1 VTAFSSAL
9 SRVAS
14 LADRWHWVLL
24 IVAAPF
30 LLFPSVGNSPALLVL
45 PAVWIAGLLAK
56 REPFPRTPLNLAI
69 LALVVMLLV
78 SEWATFDLM
87 ISLPKITG
95 LVLGIAVF
103 FAIVRVGKTSHGWW
117 LSLLTFLGVGLSFA
131 AFGLIGTQ
139 WGAKIAALNFF
150 AERLVLRIKGIPGI
164 EEGLNPNQLAGAL
177 TWVLPVLVVLS
188 GFVLVNRQGLM
199 KLYGRRIGMA
209 VAVAAVFSTA
219 LVLFVFILTE
229 SRSAYI
235 GFVFGMYMVIWAVA
249 PGRWRRVLLIAPLI
263 GLLGLAILQWQGA
276 LSGIG
281 ERLFGGDLT
290 DNSARSLNTLAGR
303 FELWSRAIY
312 GIQDF
317 PLTGMGMNVFR
328 KVVHVLYPLFTTEPA
343 YDIGHA
349 HNEYLQTALDLGIPG
364 LVAFLA
370 TYIVA
375 FAMLVQTWRMAGKGE
390 AVAEASE
397 CDSSLIGDCSLT
409 RTLVLGLGAG
419 LLSHLVF
426 GLTDASAL
434 GAKPGILF
442 WMLLGLATSLFLRV
456 NTGVLPGY
464 PSFRDW
470 RGHLLRQAV

>member
-1 VTAFSSAL
+1 MTAFSSAL

-30 LLFPSVGNSPALLVL
+30 LLFPSPSNSPALLIL
-45 PAVWIAGLLAK
+45 PVVWIAGLAAK
-56 REPFPRTPLNLAI
+56 HEPFPRTPLNLAL

-117 LSLLTFLGVGLSFA
+117 LSFLALLGVGVSFA

-177 TWVLPVLVVLS
+177 AWVLPVLVVFS
-188 GFVLVNRQGLM
+188 GFVLANRQGLM
-199 KLYGRRIGMA
+199 KLYGRRVGMA
-209 VAVAAVFSTA
+209 VVVAAVFSTA
-219 LVLFVFILTE
+219 LVLFVFVLTE
-229 SRSAYI
+229 SRSAYM

-249 PGRWRRVLLIAPLI
+249 SGRWRRVLLIVPLI

-290 DNSARSLNTLAGR
+290 DSSARSLNTLAGR
-303 FELWSRAIY
+303 FKLWSRAIY

-317 PLTGMGMNVFR
+317 PLTGMGLNTFR

-349 HNEYLQTALDLGIPG
+349 HSEYLQVALNLGDPRPCRVSRHLHRGLCYVCPDLADGWERRGGCRSERARFLVDWRSFAHADAGSWSGRRVVVPPG
-364 LVAFLA
+364 LRADRRVGARRETGHPVLDVTWPGNQSVPAREFRSVAGISQPQRLA
-370 TYIVA
+370 
-375 FAMLVQTWRMAGKGE
+375 R
-390 AVAEASE
+390 
-397 CDSSLIGDCSLT
+397 
-409 RTLVLGLGAG
+409 
-419 LLSHLVF
+419 
-426 GLTDASAL
+426 
-434 GAKPGILF
+434 
-442 WMLLGLATSLFLRV
+442 
-456 NTGVLPGY
+456 
-464 PSFRDW
+464 PSP
-470 RGHLLRQAV
+470 